1 MLVEGR
7 GVDPERGEPSL
18 IAEGKCELGAD
29 LAVPDIR
36 GTGSQLGIALSQLHI
51 RGKRVIQK
59 ERERQPKEKRRK
71 EAHRAI
77 RPICSPV
84 SERDVSEST
93 IECLLE

>member
-1 MLVEGR
+1 MGAGCGG
-7 GVDPERGEPSL
+7 GVDPERGEPSP

-59 ERERQPKEKRRK
+59 ERERETTEGKT
-71 EAHRAI
+71 A
-77 RPICSPV
+77 
-84 SERDVSEST
+84 ERSAPGH
-93 IECLLE
+93 